1 MPSSHACSLFH
12 LGTGAVLQLANGPIS
27 PTTTA
32 AAAALLSAYA
42 VASVVWRVRARYH
55 TAPQIVVGALFGAG
69 SSCVWFA
76 AGSQQRLD
84 PNARF
89 QTSRLPGVRP
99 SHRAFWEK
107 RLHFERAWPLRNPT
121 AHSSPEN
128 TVKATVLSGECKAKA
143 PT

>member
-76 AGSQQRLD
+76 AARVLKLEARLASSNILRPQFLGLLLFAGAVVVGSL
-84 PNARF
+84 
-89 QTSRLPGVRP
+89 
-99 SHRAFWEK
+99 
-107 RLHFERAWPLRNPT
+107 ERAKLF
-121 AHSSPEN
+121 
-128 TVKATVLSGECKAKA
+128 KKA
-143 PT
+143 PKLD